1 MATSASTPRILS
13 KSGRLK
19 DANLR
24 VSVMVCLP
32 GRMVLEIGCEP
43 LQEARHAKQRHRA
56 RHDEEAALEV
66 LAEQAAAQAVGFE
79 VAVRQVGELGEEAA
93 KVPAR
98 NEQEQ
103 RERQSQ
109 HDQQRSRGKARGLDE
124 DEAAR
129 LQEWQQAAEVGR
141 RSEEHTSEL
150 QSLMRTSYAVFCL
163 KKKKIH

>member
-1 MATSASTPRILS
+1 MQHSTPTRRSSDVPAMVSASRTVTICWRGSDSSRLTQAAQSSVATSASTPRILS

-79 VAVRQVGELGEEAA
+79 VAVRQVRPEAGR
-93 KVPAR
+93 V
-98 NEQEQ
+98 
-103 RERQSQ
+103 
-109 HDQQRSRGKARGLDE
+109 GK
-124 DEAAR
+124 
-129 LQEWQQAAEVGR
+129 EWVR
-141 RSEEHTSEL
+141 
-150 QSLMRTSYAVFCL
+150 
-163 KKKKIH
+163 

>member
-1 MATSASTPRILS
+1 MATSASTSRILS

-98 NEQEQ
+98 SEEHKY
-103 RERQSQ
+103 ERQSQ
-109 HDQQRSRGKARGLDE
+109 QIGGTH
-124 DEAAR
+124 
-129 LQEWQQAAEVGR
+129 V
-141 RSEEHTSEL
+141 
-150 QSLMRTSYAVFCL
+150 
-163 KKKKIH
+163 